1 VYKAYN
7 VRIYPNKQQ
16 EAQIM
21 LTFSHTRFVW
31 NQMLAMQLERYK
43 NGGKF
48 VNAFGMTYLL
58 KQLKEEYPWLSESLT
73 QSLQQV
79 CKDLSEAFKNLFE
92 HRAGKPKYKSRK
104 YPKQSYRIPQ
114 YIFILDNHHI
124 KLPKLGSVYYRSGR
138 EIKGKVKNV
147 TIRKSATN
155 KYYASVLTEIEI
167 KPLAKTKQ
175 EVGIDMGIADLAI
188 TSDGNKYKT
197 IRFDKLLQDKK
208 HYWEARLAR
217 RRAIAKKEIA
227 WDKHNKVLEPR
238 ELSDFSNYM
247 KAKLMVAKYSEKI
260 ANQRKDYLHKIS
272 TELVN
277 QYDVI
282 KVEDLKSS
290 NMMKNHKLAKAIANQ
305 SWRELRVMLEYKCE
319 WYDKE
324 LMVVNPYKTSQ
335 ICSECGYDDGK
346 HTLDI
351 RSWIC
356 PNCGTKHDR
365 DINAAK
371 NILKSESKAK

>member
-1 VYKAYN
+1 MYKAYN

-48 VNAFGMTYLL
+48 VSNFGMNRLL
-58 KQLKEEYPWLSESLT
+58 PQLKSEYPWLKESYA
-73 QSLQQV
+73 QSLQHV
-79 CKDLSEAFKNLFE
+79 CKDLSDAFKNLFE
-92 HRAGKPKYKSRK
+92 HRANKPKYRSRK
-104 YPKQSYRIPQ
+104 YPKQSYCMIQ
-114 YIFILDNHHI
+114 GVKLVDGHHI
-124 KLPKLGSVYYRSGR
+124 NVAKLGHIYYRSGK
-138 EIKGKVKNV
+138 EIKGKIKSV

-197 IRFDKLLQDKK
+197 IRFDKLLADKK
-208 HYWEARLAR
+208 HYWEVRLAR
-217 RRAIAKKEIA
+217 RRALAKKEIA

>member
-1 VYKAYN
+1 MYKAYKI
-7 VRIYPNKQQ
+7 RIYPNKQQ
-16 EAQIM
+16 ETQI
-21 LTFSHTRFVW
+21 LITFGQARFVW
-31 NQMLAMQLERYK
+31 NQMLAMQIERYK

-48 VNAFGMTYLL
+48 INAFGMNYLL
-58 KQLKEEYPWLSESLT
+58 KQLKKEHPWLAESLT

-79 CKDLSEAFKNLFE
+79 CKDLSEAFKSLFE
-92 HRAGKPKYKSRK
+92 HKSSKPKYKSRK

-114 YIFILDNHHI
+114 YVSVVDSHHI
-124 KLPKLGSVYYRSGR
+124 KMPKLGSMYYRSGR
-138 EIKGKVKNV
+138 KIKGKIKNV

-155 KYYASVLTEIEI
+155 KYYASVLTEIDI

-188 TSDGNKYKT
+188 TSDSKKYKT
-197 IRFDKLLQDKK
+197 IRFDKLLADKK
-208 HYWEARLAR
+208 HYWEVRLAR
-217 RRAIAKKEIA
+217 RRALAKKEIA

-290 NMMKNHKLAKAIANQ
+290 NMMKNHKLSKAIANQ

-356 PNCGTKHDR
+356 PNCGTNHDR

-371 NILKSESKAK
+371 NTLKSESKAK